1 MVALHDNLSGTERRR
16 LAGALMKMG
25 VALGVARM
33 KAAAARPVLQPTIF
47 VSRRRGAE
55 VSWQDVVAR
64 KV

>member
-1 MVALHDNLSGTERRR
+1 MVALSDNLSGTERRR
-16 LAGALMKMG
+16 LAGALLKMG
-25 VALGVARM
+25 VALGAGRV
-33 KAAAARPVLQPTIF
+33 KAAATRPVMQPTVF